1 MGACQLII
9 YNGHE
14 IKQDSP
20 FVVVGAT
27 QVRIQERIR
36 YGVYSKQ
43 VLCFAWVYEIS
54 LHTEATLCGRTLRSK
69 EGCNAHARM

>member
-20 FVVVGAT
+20 FVAVGAT
-27 QVRIQERIR
+27 QFRIQERIR

-43 VLCFAWVYEIS
+43 VLCFA
-54 LHTEATLCGRTLRSK
+54 
-69 EGCNAHARM
+69 